1 MIRLWKDLLS
11 YLPGVWQH
19 RWAGFWTTLVIGIL
33 SLVVVLLLPTRYEAN
48 ARVQLDTQSILKPL
62 MDGLAVQPNVDQ
74 QVQMMARTLV
84 SRPNV
89 ERVAELVG
97 MLHPGDDP
105 SRHEQV
111 VIDLMNGIKFRPSG
125 GSNFYSVTYRDRSP
139 EAAQTVVEAMLTI
152 FREANVGDRQRDNE
166 AARRFIDEQL
176 AVYEKR
182 LLDAENALKDFKV
195 RNLNLIPNL
204 SNDYV
209 AQTTDA
215 QKELAKTRLELRQL
229 ESANEVLRRQLADER
244 PSYET
249 SAPMADFALG
259 GGANAMPYGQEGRLD
274 AARKQLEDVRLRFT
288 DEHPD
293 VVRLRTTIKDLEA
306 RQAADRAAGRADS
319 TRRTVVVPN
328 RVYQDLKIQ
337 MADNQAK
344 IAALRAKLS
353 EAQVWL
359 ADARKAA
366 SVIPRYEAEYT
377 QLTRDYDVNKKSYDQ
392 LLQRREAAGISDSM
406 GSDTGLGV
414 FRVIDPPFADR
425 RPAPPQRHILMLGAL
440 ALSLAAGLAMTLFR
454 DASMPTF
461 RDPDSVRDVT
471 GLPLLGSVSLG
482 SDRKRR
488 AGMRRGALVFTAC
501 IAAYLAVYGALI
513 GYQMVHFLR
522 A

>member
-19 RWAGFWTTLVIGIL
+19 RWAGFWTTLTIGVL
-33 SLVVVLLLPTRYEAN
+33 SVFVVLAVPTRYEAT

-62 MDGLAVQPNVDQ
+62 MEGLAVQPNVDQ

-84 SRPNV
+84 SRPNI
-89 ERVAELVG
+89 ERVADMVG
-97 MLHPGDDP
+97 LLKPGVD
-105 SRHEQV
+105 SNRHEQIV
-111 VIDLMNGIKFRPSG
+111 LDLMNGIKFRPSG
-125 GSNFYSVTYRDRSP
+125 GSNFYSVAYRDRSP
-139 EAAQTVVEAMLTI
+139 EEAQKVVEAMLTI
-152 FREANVGDRQRDNE
+152 FRDANVSDRQRDTE
-166 AARRFIDEQL
+166 IARRFIDEQL
-176 AVYEKR
+176 STYEKR
-182 LLDAENALKDFKV
+182 LVDAENALKDFKV
-195 RNLNLIPNL
+195 RNLSMIPTL

-229 ESANEVLRRQLADER
+229 ESANEVLRRQLADEK
-244 PSYET
+244 PSYEMAAPMT
-249 SAPMADFALG
+249 DLALGGAPMAI
-259 GGANAMPYGQEGRLD
+259 GQEGRLD
-274 AARKQLEDVRLRFT
+274 AARKQLEQMRLRFT

-293 VVRLRTTIKDLEA
+293 VTRLRATIKDLET

-337 MADNQAK
+337 MADNNAK

-366 SVIPRYEAEYT
+366 TIIPRYEAEYT

-392 LLQRREAAGISDSM
+392 LLQRRESAGISDSM
-406 GSDTGLGV
+406 GSDTGLAV
-414 FRVIDPPFADR
+414 FRVIDPPYVDR
-425 RPAPPQRHILMLGAL
+425 RPAPPQRHILLLGAL
-440 ALSLAAGLAMTLFR
+440 ALSLAAGLAMTFFR

-461 RDPDSVRDVT
+461 RDPDAVRDET
-471 GLPLLGSVSLG
+471 GLPLLGTVSLG
-482 SDRKRR
+482 TDRNRR
-488 AGMRRGALVFTAC
+488 AQLRRGALVFTVC
-501 IAAYLAVYGALI
+501 IAAYLAAYGALI
-513 GYQMVHFLR
+513 GYQMVSFFR